1 MVTNLRIAALSS
13 WASCRAHLTDWR
25 GWLNGPGHTRA
36 LVVFL
41 ALVTAHMLEH
51 VAQAIQVF
59 VLGWPRP
66 QALGLLGLVWP
77 WLVQSE
83 WLHFSDVL
91 LTLVGLLVLRPG
103 FHGEARRW
111 WTAAIVVSV
120 WHLFEHTVLLGQAV
134 SGTTLWGA
142 AQPTSVVQLVVPRV
156 ELHLVYNGIV
166 LAAIL
171 MALAHRQWGS
181 RRRGPRDPVASRAA
195 WATVRR

>member
-1 MVTNLRIAALSS
+1 METNPRIAGLFN
-13 WASCRAHLTDWR
+13 WASWHSRLAAWRA
-25 GWLNGPGHTRA
+25 WLNGPGHARA

-41 ALVTAHMLEH
+41 AVVTAHMLEH

-103 FHGEARRW
+103 FRGEARRW
-111 WTAAIVVSV
+111 WTAAIAVGI
-120 WHLFEHTVLLGQAV
+120 WHLVEHTLLVGQVLTG
-134 SGTTLWGA
+134 STLWSA

-156 ELHLVYNGIV
+156 ELHLFYNGIV

-171 MALAHRQWGS
+171 MALSYRRWGI
-181 RRRGPRDPVASRAA
+181 RRRRSREVVASRVARVERA
-195 WATVRR
+195 